1 MVKTCRASVDAEL
14 AFYFLKELFMA
25 TKPIK
30 TWVDTLF
37 ELQPDEQLIIRKTP
51 TFLNCISITYKR
63 SLNRDWFRQAEI
75 VMSMEDIQ
83 RYGKSYVIKNVNKML
98 EDTRN

>member
-1 MVKTCRASVDAEL
+1 
-14 AFYFLKELFMA
+14 MA

-37 ELQPDEQLIIRKTP
+37 NLMPDEQLIIRKTINHH
-51 TFLNCISITYKR
+51 LSITYKR
-63 SLNRDWFRQAEI
+63 QLNREWFRHAEI

-83 RYGKSYVIKNVNKML
+83 RYGKAYVIKNVNKML
-98 EDTRN
+98 EETRT

>member
-1 MVKTCRASVDAEL
+1 
-14 AFYFLKELFMA
+14 MA

-37 ELQPDEQLIIRKTP
+37 DLRPDEQLIIRKTP

-63 SLNRDWFRQAEI
+63 SLNRDWFRQAEVFI
-75 VMSMEDIQ
+75 SMEDIRHRGSQ
-83 RYGKSYVIKNVNKML
+83 YITESVNKML
-98 EDTRN
+98 EEART